1 MQNQDITEG
10 FQHVDQSQTDFLIKF
25 LEDVHRCETVQ
36 EGFAKQL
43 AWLNIQSGQHMLDVG
58 CGIGD
63 QALAM
68 AKLAGKT
75 GNVTGTDIS
84 TAMIAMAQN
93 RHADS
98 GLPLQFLVAPAAQQ
112 PFDNARFDIIR
123 TERVLMYLKN
133 IGEVFAEYKRLLK
146 PGGKLLIFD
155 VDWDALVLPH
165 PDKQL
170 TRRIVEFI
178 SDSFPSGRIGAELNA
193 YFKDFGFRDI
203 KIRPHGYMHNIELTK
218 RIIGGITST
227 GVDHKVFTLDDVNG
241 WWDDLEKADA
251 CGKFFSCFQG
261 FMVMG
266 VKGE

>member
-10 FQHVDQSQTDFLIKF
+10 FQHVDQSQTGFLKKF

-43 AWLNIQSGQHMLDVG
+43 AWLNIQSDQHVLDVG

-63 QALAM
+63 QAFAM

-75 GNVTGTDIS
+75 GSVTGTDIS
-84 TAMIAMAQN
+84 TAMITMAQRRHAMA
-93 RHADS
+93 

-112 PFDNARFDIIR
+112 PFADASFDIIR

-133 IGEVFAEYKRLLK
+133 IEDVFAEYIRLLK
-146 PGGKLLIFD
+146 PGGKLLVFD

-178 SDSFPSGRIGAELNA
+178 SDSFPSGRIGAELFSH
-193 YFKDFGFRDI
+193 FKDSGFRDI
-203 KIRPHGYMHNIELTK
+203 QIRPHGYTHTLELTK
-218 RIIGGITST
+218 RIIGGITLT
-227 GVDHKVFTLDDVNG
+227 GVNHNVFTTDEVNA
-241 WWDDLEKADA
+241 WWAELEKADA
-251 CGKFFSCFQG
+251 TGKFFSCFQG

-266 VKGE
+266 VKGD

>member
-43 AWLNIQSGQHMLDVG
+43 TWLNIQPGHHVLDVG

-63 QALAM
+63 QAFAM
-68 AKLAGKT
+68 AKLVGKT
-75 GNVTGTDIS
+75 GSVKGTDIS
-84 TAMIAMAQN
+84 TAMVAMAHS
-93 RHADS
+93 RHAAS

-112 PFDNARFDIIR
+112 PFADASFDIIR

-133 IGEVFAEYKRLLK
+133 IEEVFAEYKRLLK
-146 PGGKLLIFD
+146 PGGKLLVFD

-165 PDKQL
+165 PDKSL
-170 TRRIVEFI
+170 TRSIVEFI
-178 SDSFPSGRIGAELNA
+178 SDSFPSGRIGAQL
-193 YFKDFGFRDI
+193 YGHFKDFGFNDI
-203 KIRPHGYMHNIELTK
+203 QIRPHGYMHNLGLTK
-218 RIIGGITST
+218 RIIGGITFT
-227 GVDHKVFTLDDVNG
+227 GVAHNVFTSDEITN
-241 WWDDLEKADA
+241 WWAALGKAESS
-251 CGKFFSCFQG
+251 GKFFSCFQG

-266 VKGE
+266 LK

>member
-1 MQNQDITEG
+1 MQSQDITEG
-10 FQHVDQSQTDFLIKF
+10 FQHVDQSQTEFLIKF

-43 AWLNIQSGQHMLDVG
+43 AWLDIQPGQHVLDVG

-63 QALAM
+63 QAFAM

-75 GNVTGTDIS
+75 GSVTGTDIS
-84 TAMIAMAQN
+84 TAMITMAQH
-93 RHADS
+93 RHATTD
-98 GLPLQFLVAPAAQQ
+98 LPMQFLVARAAQQ
-112 PFDNARFDIIR
+112 HFADASFDIIR

-133 IGEVFAEYKRLLK
+133 IDDVFAEYKRLLK
-146 PGGKLLIFD
+146 PAGKLLVFD

-178 SDSFPSGRIGAELNA
+178 SDSFPSGRIGAELFG
-193 YFKDFGFRDI
+193 YFKDSGFNDI
-203 KIRPHGYMHNIELTK
+203 QIRPHGYMHNLELTK
-218 RIIGGITST
+218 RIIGGIAST
-227 GVDHKVFTLDDVNG
+227 GVAHNVFTADEINA
-241 WWDDLEKADA
+241 WWADLEKADA
-251 CGKFFSCFQG
+251 RGKFFSCFEG

-266 VKGE
+266 VK